1 MARNLHRNNCTRC
14 FHFDEKSLPLNI
26 HKPLSLALGAGG
38 VRGFAHIGVLEALVE
53 RGFTISEI
61 VGSSAG
67 AIIGAFYA
75 AVGLSL
81 PELRAFGL
89 NLTSQ
94 HLLRWALL
102 RRLPTRTR
110 QRYAHLAGII
120 PGHLE
125 RLAKTSGRELQ
136 HGVERLG
143 IVCYDVKQRE
153 EVFFHNLQE
162 GFPLEEAARG
172 SAAIPGF
179 FPARK
184 CVVAG
189 REYRLVDGG
198 VINKLPVDRL
208 FAAPFQ
214 PAQILAVDVSNVQP
228 LRDANRAKIEALR
241 QQHPNIPIEILT
253 PDLLGKGTILYR
265 PQELLEIV
273 EAGQRS
279 TRALFTTIH

>member
-1 MARNLHRNNCTRC
+1 MIRLSK
-14 FHFDEKSLPLNI
+14 D
-26 HKPLSLALGAGG
+26 KPLSLALGAGG

-67 AIIGAFYA
+67 AIIAAFYA

-89 NLTSQ
+89 NLSSR

-102 RRLPTRTR
+102 RRMPTRLR

-125 RLAKTSGRELQ
+125 RLGATSGRVLH
-136 HGVERLG
+136 HGIERLG
-143 IVCYDVKQRE
+143 IVCYDVKRRE
-153 EVFFHNLQE
+153 EVFFHNLQA

-172 SAAIPGF
+172 SASIPGF
-179 FPARK
+179 FPSRR

-208 FAAPFQ
+208 FSPPFQ
-214 PAQILAVDVSNVQP
+214 PAQVLAVDVSNVQSI
-228 LRDANRAKIEALR
+228 RDANYAKIEALR
-241 QQHPNIPIEILT
+241 QQHPDIPIEVLT
-253 PDLLGKGTILYR
+253 PDLLGKGTVLYR
-265 PQELLEIV
+265 KEELAVIVDAGRKSLE
-273 EAGQRS
+273 
-279 TRALFTTIH
+279 

>member
-1 MARNLHRNNCTRC
+1 VT
-14 FHFDEKSLPLNI
+14 LPLDI

-53 RGFTISEI
+53 RGFSISEI
-61 VGSSAG
+61 VGTSAG

-89 NLTSQ
+89 NLTSR

-102 RRLPTRTR
+102 RRLPESTRKK
-110 QRYAHLAGII
+110 YAHIAGII

-125 RLAKTSGRELQ
+125 RLAQTSGRELQ

-153 EVFFHNLQE
+153 EVFFHNLQDD
-162 GFPLEEAARG
+162 FPLEEAARG

-179 FPARK
+179 FPSRR
-184 CVVAG
+184 CVVEG

-208 FAAPFQ
+208 FASPFQ

-228 LRDANRAKIEALR
+228 IRDANRAKIEALR
-241 QQHPNIPIEILT
+241 RQYPHVPIEILT

-273 EAGQRS
+273 EAGKKAV
-279 TRALFTTIH
+279 ALSLVEPPSSKSNL

>member
-1 MARNLHRNNCTRC
+1 MAGALES
-14 FHFDEKSLPLNI
+14 DVALDI

-38 VRGFAHIGVLEALVE
+38 VRGFAHIGVLEALAE

-61 VGSSAG
+61 VGTSAG

-89 NLTSQ
+89 NLTSR

-102 RRLPTRTR
+102 RRLPEAMRKK
-110 QRYAHLAGII
+110 YAHFAGII

-125 RLAKTSGRELQ
+125 RLANTTGRELQ

-143 IVCYDVKQRE
+143 IVCYDVKRRE
-153 EVFFHNLQE
+153 EVFFHNLQND
-162 GFPLEEAARG
+162 FPLEEAARG

-179 FPARK
+179 FPSRR
-184 CVVAG
+184 CVIAG

-198 VINKLPVDRL
+198 VSNKLPVDKL
-208 FAAPFQ
+208 FAPPFQ
-214 PAQILAVDVSNVQP
+214 PAQVLAVDVANLQP
-228 LRDANRAKIEALR
+228 IRDANRARVAALR
-241 QQHPNIPIEILT
+241 RQYPDVPIVILT
-253 PDLLGKGTILYR
+253 PDLLGRGTILYR

-273 EAGQRS
+273 EAGKRS
-279 TRALFTTIH
+279 LASLRGVT

>member
-1 MARNLHRNNCTRC
+1 ML
-14 FHFDEKSLPLNI
+14 KSMQQLQSDQ
-26 HKPLSLALGAGG
+26 PLSLALGAGG

-53 RGFTISEI
+53 RGFSISEI

-89 NLTSQ
+89 NLTSR

-102 RRLPTRTR
+102 RRLPANIR

-125 RLAKTSGRELQ
+125 RLANTPGRNLQ

-143 IVCYDVKQRE
+143 IVCYDVKQHK

-179 FPARK
+179 FPSRR

-198 VINKLPVDRL
+198 VINKLPVDKL
-208 FAAPFQ
+208 FTAPFQ

-228 LRDANRAKIEALR
+228 IRDANRAKIEALR
-241 QQHPNIPIEILT
+241 QQHPDVPIAILT

-265 PQELLEIV
+265 SQELLEIV
-273 EAGQRS
+273 EAGYRS
-279 TRALFTTIH
+279 TRDLFTCTDEVSAGLTERT

>member
-1 MARNLHRNNCTRC
+1 MT
-14 FHFDEKSLPLNI
+14 LPLDI
-26 HKPLSLALGAGG
+26 HKPVSLALGAGG

-61 VGSSAG
+61 VGTSAG
-67 AIIGAFYA
+67 AIIGSFYA

-89 NLTSQ
+89 NLTSR

-102 RRLPTRTR
+102 RRLPTRLR

-125 RLAKTSGRELQ
+125 RLANTTCHELH
-136 HGVERLG
+136 HGIERLG
-143 IVCYDVKQRE
+143 VVCYDVKQRE
-153 EVFFHNLQE
+153 EVFFHSQQE
-162 GFPLEEAARG
+162 NFPLEEAARG

-179 FPARK
+179 FPSRR

-198 VINKLPVDRL
+198 VINKLPVDKL
-208 FAAPFQ
+208 FAPPFN
-214 PAQILAVDVSNVQP
+214 PTQILAVDVSNLQSI
-228 LRDANRAKIEALR
+228 RDANAAKVEALR
-241 QQHPNIPIEILT
+241 RQYPDVHIEVLT
-253 PDLLGKGTILYR
+253 PDVLGKGTILYQQ
-265 PQELLEIV
+265 QELLEIV
-273 EAGQRS
+273 EEGYRS
-279 TRALFTTIH
+279 TQQQLR

>member
-1 MARNLHRNNCTRC
+1 MT
-14 FHFDEKSLPLNI
+14 LPLDI

-53 RGFTISEI
+53 RGFSISEI
-61 VGSSAG
+61 VGTSAG

-81 PELRAFGL
+81 PELREFGL

-94 HLLRWALL
+94 HLFAWALL
-102 RRLPTRTR
+102 RRLPSHIR
-110 QRYAHLAGII
+110 QRYAHIAGII

-125 RLAKTSGRELQ
+125 RLGNTSGRALQ

-143 IVCYDVKQRE
+143 IVCYDVKRRE

-172 SAAIPGF
+172 SASIPGF
-179 FPARK
+179 FPSRR

-208 FAAPFQ
+208 FAPPFQ
-214 PAQILAVDVSNVQP
+214 PVQVLAVDVSNVQP
-228 LRDANRAKIEALR
+228 IRDANRAKIEALR
-241 QQHPNIPIEILT
+241 QQHPDIPIEILT

-265 PQELLEIV
+265 KKELAEIV
-273 EAGQRS
+273 AAGKHSLAR
-279 TRALFTTIH
+279 L

>member
-1 MARNLHRNNCTRC
+1 VTLQL
-14 FHFDEKSLPLNI
+14 DI

-53 RGFTISEI
+53 RGFTITEI

-75 AVGLSL
+75 GVGLSL

-89 NLTSQ
+89 NLTSR

-102 RRLPTRTR
+102 RRLPARIR

-120 PGHLE
+120 PEHLE
-125 RLAKTSGRELQ
+125 RLAQMSGRELH

-153 EVFFHNLQE
+153 EVFFHNLQAD
-162 GFPLEEAARG
+162 FPLEEAARG

-179 FPARK
+179 FPSRR
-184 CVVAG
+184 CVIAA

-198 VINKLPVDRL
+198 VSNKLPVDKL
-208 FAAPFQ
+208 FATPFQ
-214 PAQILAVDVSNVQP
+214 PAQVLAVDVSNLQQI
-228 LRDANRAKIEALR
+228 RDANRAKIEALR
-241 QQHPNIPIEILT
+241 QQHPDIPIAVLT

-265 PQELLEIV
+265 QAELQEIID
-273 EAGQRS
+273 AGRRS
-279 TRALFTTIH
+279 LPA

>member
-1 MARNLHRNNCTRC
+1 M
-14 FHFDEKSLPLNI
+14 PLDI
-26 HKPLSLALGAGG
+26 HKPVSLVLGAGG

-53 RGFTISEI
+53 RGFSISEI
-61 VGSSAG
+61 VGTSAG

-89 NLTSQ
+89 NLTSR

-102 RRLPTRTR
+102 RRLPTRVR
-110 QRYAHLAGII
+110 QRYAYLAGII

-125 RLAKTSGRELQ
+125 RLAQTSGRELQ

-153 EVFFHNLQE
+153 EVFFHNLQKD
-162 GFPLEEAARG
+162 FPLEEAARG

-179 FPARK
+179 FPSRR
-184 CVVAG
+184 CIVAG

-198 VINKLPVDRL
+198 VINKLPVDKL
-208 FAAPFQ
+208 FGTPFN

-228 LRDANRAKIEALR
+228 IRDANAVKIEALR
-241 QQHPNIPIEILT
+241 RQYPNIPIEILT

-273 EAGQRS
+273 EAGKS
-279 TRALFTTIH
+279 AVALSGAKSQSSNSNL

>member
-1 MARNLHRNNCTRC
+1 VT
-14 FHFDEKSLPLNI
+14 LPLDI
-26 HKPLSLALGAGG
+26 HKPLSLVLGAGG

-89 NLTSQ
+89 NLTSR

-102 RRLPTRTR
+102 RRLPARVR

-120 PGHLE
+120 PEHLE
-125 RLAKTSGRELQ
+125 RLANTSGQTLQ

-153 EVFFHNLQE
+153 EVFFHNLQAD
-162 GFPLEEAARG
+162 FPLEEAARG
-172 SAAIPGF
+172 SASIPGF
-179 FPARK
+179 FPSRR
-184 CVVAG
+184 CVIAG

-198 VINKLPVDRL
+198 VSNKLPVDKL
-208 FAAPFQ
+208 LAPPFQ
-214 PAQILAVDVSNVQP
+214 PAQVLAVDVSNLQQI
-228 LRDANRAKIEALR
+228 RAANRARIEVL
-241 QQHPNIPIEILT
+241 QQQRPDVPIVILT
-253 PDLLGKGTILYR
+253 PDLLGRGTILYR
-265 PQELLEIV
+265 QQELLEIV
-273 EAGQRS
+273 EAGKRS
-279 TRALFTTIH
+279 LVNL

>member
-1 MARNLHRNNCTRC
+1 MLL
-14 FHFDEKSLPLNI
+14 DP

-53 RGFTISEI
+53 RGFVISEI

-89 NLTSQ
+89 NLTSR

-102 RRLPTRTR
+102 RRLPTRAR
-110 QRYAHLAGII
+110 ERYAHLAGII

-125 RLAKTSGRELQ
+125 RLANTSGRELQ

-153 EVFFHNLQE
+153 EVFFHNRQR
-162 GFPLEEAARG
+162 GFPLEDAARG

-179 FPARK
+179 FPSRR

-198 VINKLPVDRL
+198 VINKLPADKL
-208 FAAPFQ
+208 FTPPFQ
-214 PAQILAVDVSNVQP
+214 PAQVLAVDVSNVQP
-228 LRDANRAKIEALR
+228 IRDANRAKVTALQ
-241 QQHPNIPIEILT
+241 QQHPNVPIEILT

-273 EAGQRS
+273 EAGHRS
-279 TRALFTTIH
+279 VRAWHANSHSN

>member
-1 MARNLHRNNCTRC
+1 M
-14 FHFDEKSLPLNI
+14 SLDI

-38 VRGFAHIGVLEALVE
+38 VRGFAHIGVLEALAE
-53 RGFTISEI
+53 RGFSISEI

-102 RRLPTRTR
+102 RRLPARVR
-110 QRYAHLAGII
+110 QRYAHIAGII
-120 PGHLE
+120 PGHLD
-125 RLAKTSGRELQ
+125 RLANTSGQALQ

-179 FPARK
+179 FPSRR
-184 CVVAG
+184 CVIAG

-208 FAAPFQ
+208 FASPFQ
-214 PAQILAVDVSNVQP
+214 PAQVLAVDVSNVQQI
-228 LRDANRAKIEALR
+228 RATNRAKIEALR
-241 QQHPNIPIEILT
+241 QQHPDVPIEILT
-253 PDLLGKGTILYR
+253 PDLLGKSTIIYR

-273 EAGQRS
+273 ETGIQS
-279 TRALFTTIH
+279 VKEMFHDSETFFTAEDQSSSSH

>member
-1 MARNLHRNNCTRC
+1 M
-14 FHFDEKSLPLNI
+14 
-26 HKPLSLALGAGG
+26 
-38 VRGFAHIGVLEALVE
+38 RGFAHIGVLEALVE

-89 NLTSQ
+89 NLTSR

-102 RRLPTRTR
+102 RRLPARVR

-125 RLAKTSGRELQ
+125 RLANTAGRELQ

-153 EVFFHNLQE
+153 EVFFHNLQDD
-162 GFPLEEAARG
+162 FPLEEAARG

-179 FPARK
+179 FPSRR
-184 CVVAG
+184 CVIAE

-198 VINKLPVDRL
+198 VINKLPVDKL
-208 FAAPFQ
+208 FVPPFR

-228 LRDANRAKIEALR
+228 IRDANRARIEALR
-241 QQHPNIPIEILT
+241 QRHPNVPIVILT
-253 PDLLGKGTILYR
+253 PDLLGKSTILYR
-265 PQELLEIV
+265 QPELLEIV
-273 EAGQRS
+273 EAGKRS
-279 TRALFTTIH
+279 VEKNLEDVA

>member
-1 MARNLHRNNCTRC
+1 VT
-14 FHFDEKSLPLNI
+14 LPLDI

-53 RGFTISEI
+53 RGFSISEI
-61 VGSSAG
+61 VGTSAG

-89 NLTSQ
+89 NLTSR

-102 RRLPTRTR
+102 RRMPTNVR
-110 QRYAHLAGII
+110 QRYAHIAGII

-125 RLAKTSGRELQ
+125 RLANTSGHELQ
-136 HGVERLG
+136 HGVQRLG

-179 FPARK
+179 FPSRR

-198 VINKLPVDRL
+198 VINKLPVDKL
-208 FAAPFQ
+208 FAAPFN
-214 PAQILAVDVSNVQP
+214 PAQILAVDVANEQSI
-228 LRDANRAKIEALR
+228 RDTNRLKIEALR
-241 QQHPNIPIEILT
+241 QQHLDVAIEILT

-265 PQELLEIV
+265 SQELLEIV
-273 EAGQRS
+273 EAGYRS
-279 TRALFTTIH
+279 VGAMFQEAELLSSTSSAFD

>member
-1 MARNLHRNNCTRC
+1 MTLQL
-14 FHFDEKSLPLNI
+14 DL

-102 RRLPTRTR
+102 RRLPARVR
-110 QRYAHLAGII
+110 QHYAYLAGII

-125 RLAKTSGRELQ
+125 RLGQMTGRELQ
-136 HGVERLG
+136 HGIERFG
-143 IVCYDVKQRE
+143 VVCYDINRRE
-153 EVFFHNLQE
+153 EVFFHSRQE
-162 GFPLEEAARG
+162 DFPLEEAARG
-172 SAAIPGF
+172 SASIPGF
-179 FPARK
+179 FPSRR
-184 CVVAG
+184 CQVGG

-198 VINKLPVDRL
+198 VINKLPVDKL
-208 FAAPFQ
+208 FVAPFA
-214 PAQILAVDVSNVQP
+214 PTQILAVDVSNVQSI
-228 LRDANRAKIEALR
+228 RETNRAKIQTLQ
-241 QQHPNIPIEILT
+241 QQHPDVPIEILT
-253 PDLLGKGTILYR
+253 PDLLGKGTIIYR
-265 PQELLEIV
+265 RQELLEIV
-273 EAGQRS
+273 EAGKRS
-279 TRALFTTIH
+279 VGEMFENRGESWPLASPNES

>member
-1 MARNLHRNNCTRC
+1 MT
-14 FHFDEKSLPLNI
+14 SPLDI

-61 VGSSAG
+61 VGTSAG

-89 NLTSQ
+89 NLTSR

-102 RRLPTRTR
+102 RRLPARVR

-120 PGHLE
+120 PAHLE
-125 RLAKTSGRELQ
+125 RLANTSGHELQ

-153 EVFFHNLQE
+153 EVFFHNLQQD
-162 GFPLEEAARG
+162 FPLEEAARG

-179 FPARK
+179 FPSRR
-184 CVVAG
+184 CVIAE

-198 VINKLPVDRL
+198 VSNKLPVDKL
-208 FAAPFQ
+208 FAPPFR
-214 PAQILAVDVSNVQP
+214 PAQILAVDVSNVQQI
-228 LRDANRAKIEALR
+228 RDANRARIETLR
-241 QQHPNIPIEILT
+241 QQYPDVPIVILT

-265 PQELLEIV
+265 QPELLEIV
-273 EAGQRS
+273 EAGKRS
-279 TRALFTTIH
+279 LEKSLDGVA